1 MSQTPNRGTLP
12 PGSALSLLQAPDPGP
27 QVVAIWASPPQLSSQ
42 FLRPRAQIY
51 TPPESHLLTVSGQT
65 KDWVI
70 SVLQCLAE
78 REFEVRRCH
87 SQLDPAVSS
96 LIPGHP

>member
-1 MSQTPNRGTLP
+1 MSQTEGLYHLAP
-12 PGSALSLLQAPDPGP
+12 PSACSRLQIL
-27 QVVAIWASPPQLSSQ
+27 VVAIWASPPQLSSQ

-51 TPPESHLLTVSGQT
+51 TPPESHLLTVSGHT

-70 SVLQCLAE
+70 SVLQCLTE